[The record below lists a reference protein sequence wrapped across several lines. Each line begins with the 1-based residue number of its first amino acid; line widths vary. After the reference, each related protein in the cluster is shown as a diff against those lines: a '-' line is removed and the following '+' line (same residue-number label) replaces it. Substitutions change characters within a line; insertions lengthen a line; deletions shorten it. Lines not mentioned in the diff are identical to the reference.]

1 MELSWL
7 MRLRITAAIAA
18 GVLLIGLLAWPMA
31 APPDAYSIVSMAA
44 ISLKS
49 KIVLVALASV
59 TGLLAY
65 FLSWPYGREISVI
78 AVPSGL
84 AFWAVRSGSI
94 ADVIQTSPALEQRQA
109 ILAAFK
115 WEPLFWLIVVAA
127 GFLGVLIGQKLS
139 SQVSPEPKKADS
151 KINTYLSDAIALVG
165 SILIIQFCLPIFAQ
179 DIIMPDSR
187 LGSVFAQPYAG
198 QIIFAVLVSF
208 GLAGFIF
215 KKFLGVSYIWPAIAA
230 GFITAF
236 AYTIYVRQNI
246 LQYLVGHWPAVF
258 LPSVILSILPI
269 QMVAFGTLGSIVGYW
284 LAVRY
289 NYWKEH
295 EM

>member
-1 MELSWL
+1 
-7 MRLRITAAIAA
+7 
-18 GVLLIGLLAWPMA
+18 
-31 APPDAYSIVSMAA
+31 
-44 ISLKS
+44 
-49 KIVLVALASV
+49 
-59 TGLLAY
+59 
-65 FLSWPYGREISVI
+65 
-78 AVPSGL
+78 
-84 AFWAVRSGSI
+84 
-94 ADVIQTSPALEQRQA
+94 
-109 ILAAFK
+109 
-115 WEPLFWLIVVAA
+115 
-127 GFLGVLIGQKLS
+127 
-139 SQVSPEPKKADS
+139 
-151 KINTYLSDAIALVG
+151 
-165 SILIIQFCLPIFAQ
+165 
-179 DIIMPDSR
+179 MPDSR

-208 GLAGFIF
+208 GLAGFVF